1 MDVESEFEGVL
12 LKQLYQ
18 EWDACEVLKPV
29 AVIGEAGEQIDT
41 ALLEEAS
48 DGETQSDAT
57 QEQEESKPE
66 KVSKQNEVETKPG
79 SQNENRG
86 KASPRAKAQAERQ
99 GIDIGKI
106 SQGSGPQGR
115 VIERDVFA
123 YRSEAEEYT
132 SEAETVLQTTDRPG
146 KLTEATAY
154 EAVPFNRVRKII
166 SDNMVHSL
174 QSTAQLTLNSSFDAT
189 QLLDYRKKLKATE
202 DAQMVSISIN
212 DMILFAVSKALQEE
226 PTLNSHIVD
235 DELRIFKQVNLGFA
249 CDTDKG
255 LMVPTIEAS
264 NKKTLME
271 VSKEAK
277 DLIKDCQSG
286 KIDPSKLQGATF
298 TVTNLGSL
306 QIESFTPI
314 INPPQSAILGVGS
327 IDYKIKKEEGDY
339 RYYPAMSLSLTIDH
353 RGIDGAPG
361 ARFMKHLI
369 KQLEQ
374 FELLLAK

>member
-1 MDVESEFEGVL
+1 
-12 LKQLYQ
+12 
-18 EWDACEVLKPV
+18 
-29 AVIGEAGEQIDT
+29 GEA
-41 ALLEEAS
+41 EA
-48 DGETQSDAT
+48 A
-57 QEQEESKPE
+57 
-66 KVSKQNEVETKPG
+66 
-79 SQNENRG
+79 
-86 KASPRAKAQAERQ
+86 
-99 GIDIGKI
+99 
-106 SQGSGPQGR
+106 
-115 VIERDVFA
+115 F
-123 YRSEAEEYT
+123 
-132 SEAETVLQTTDRPG
+132 QTTDRPERSA
-146 KLTEATAY
+146 EAAY
-154 EAVPFNRVRKII
+154 ETVPFNRVRKII

-271 VSKEAK
+271 VSAEAK
-277 DLIKDCQSG
+277 ELVKDCQSG

-327 IDYKIKKEEGDY
+327 IEYKIKKEEKEY
-339 RYYPAMSLSLTIDH
+339 RYYPAMSLSMTIDH